1 MCLAPIVMHGRS
13 GRPSRGPP
21 PGLDPQVG
29 FQVLPPDGGH
39 GGHKSSKKKSRDHS
53 RRGGGGAAGQS
64 RRWAS
69 QNQLD
74 VITEASD
81 ESRYIVTKEVFSIDA
96 TYYFRFKPC
105 QKCF

>member
-1 MCLAPIVMHGRS
+1 MHGRS

-39 GGHKSSKKKSRDHS
+39 GDPRGHKSSKKKSRDHS

-81 ESRYIVTKEVFSIDA
+81 ESRYTQPNRTLFLFKSARARLSSFSGA
-96 TYYFRFKPC
+96 P
-105 QKCF
+105 